1 MCHVAKTID
10 DDLPLPGE
18 MPPFGF
24 ETARQHGFEIV
35 HNLMEDSRTTHRRY
49 FVVVMGR
56 TAGHL
61 ALGVGKAAGATL
73 SVIPEEFPGSVHLKT
88 VGDLLEGAILK
99 RQALWQRHD
108 GVGVIAEGLLQRM
121 PWKI

>member
-1 MCHVAKTID
+1 MIC
-10 DDLPLPGE
+10 
-18 MPPFGF
+18 PFRERRRHSAY

-35 HNLMEDSRTTHRRY
+35 HNLMEDSRTTHRWY

-73 SVIPEEFPGSVHLKT
+73 SVIPEEFPGAVHLESRRSF
-88 VGDLLEGAILK
+88 GRRILK
-99 RQALWQRHD
+99 RQAFGSGMMASR
-108 GVGVIAEGLLQRM
+108 
-121 PWKI
+121 